1 MITGIN
7 NQAAF
12 IRKFNDEYRE
22 PFNNALFERS
32 DDELIEELKKVILSC
47 ERSKYFTIKVMKFTV
62 IDDYATM
69 IQMLRDQEAVK
80 HQSKDTDYNQYDY
93 INVKDSDVRLLVVD
107 YYIKVPSPKKDTV
120 GEKNLRVLIMVPRFV
135 DKYYFR
141 IMGNYYCPKFQI
153 LDGSTYNNAG
163 SSSRC
168 QNVTFKS
175 LFMATRIFRYTV
187 DLNFEGGETRPAVY
201 YNSAIFNKKVPVMKY
216 ILAKYG
222 IYNTMIALGVPK
234 LYIHNHNPH
243 LEDCYTLCK
252 GNVYIS
258 VPKYIFDRDHIT
270 QSLVYTIYLSINNKD
285 IDDASD
291 LWKTDYWKT
300 SLGESYGNKSVEKGE
315 SVLESLE
322 SIYDIPTKEALRLP
336 EQHKKDIYCVLIWI
350 LREFS
355 TLAQTDNLNIST
367 KRRRLAAYVAAL
379 YGMKL
384 SSGMFTFSGEK
395 NIQVSQIE
403 KRIHTFPDYL
413 IKAITRDRTINNRS
427 TVNDLDSFS
436 AVKWTFKGIQGIG
449 EAKDSTVPDV
459 YRQAHPSH
467 LGRIDLDSSSN
478 GDPGM
483 SGMLCPMA
491 KTSENYF
498 SDFSEPNTWREEVR
512 CLMNGYRKAK
522 GYKEI
527 MKMQEVIGVT
537 PNVGENGVLDE
548 DIKIAEQMIIPF
560 VMDID
565 RDMLDIAPV
574 ENIIE

>member
-12 IRKFNDEYRE
+12 IRKFNEQYRE
-22 PFNNALFERS
+22 PFNDTLFERS
-32 DDELIEELKKVILSC
+32 DDEMIEELKKVILSC
-47 ERSKYFTIKVMKFTV
+47 ERSKYFTIKVTKFTV

-69 IQMLRDQEAVK
+69 IKMLKEQDAIK
-80 HQSKDTDYNQYDY
+80 HQSKDMEYNQYDY
-93 INVKDSDVRLLVVD
+93 INIKDSDVRLLVVD
-107 YYIKVPSPKKDTV
+107 YFIKVPAPKKDTV

-135 DKYYFR
+135 DKYYFK

-175 LFMATRIFRYTV
+175 LFMATRIFKYTNEITFDDGTV
-187 DLNFEGGETRPAVY
+187 RPVVF

-222 IYNTMIALGVPK
+222 VYNTMRALGIPEI
-234 LYIHNHNPH
+234 YIHDKNPNMEH
-243 LEDCYTLCK
+243 CYTLCK

-258 VPKYIFDRDHIT
+258 VPKLIFDKDHIT
-270 QSLVYTIYLSINNKD
+270 QSFIYTLYLSINPKD
-285 IDDASD
+285 VNNVSD
-291 LWKTDYWKT
+291 IWRTDFWKAA
-300 SLGESYGNKSVEKGE
+300 LGESYGNKSVEKGE

-336 EQHKKDIYCVLIWI
+336 EPHKKDIYCVLIWI
-350 LREFS
+350 LREFDI
-355 TLAQTDNLNIST
+355 LAQTDNLNVAT
-367 KRRRLAAYVAAL
+367 KRRRLAAYCAAL

-403 KRIHTFPDYL
+403 RRIHTFPDYL
-413 IKAITRDRTINNRS
+413 IKAISRDRTITNRS
-427 TVNDLDSFS
+427 SVNDLDSYD

-449 EAKDSTVPDV
+449 ESKDSTVPDV

-483 SGMLCPMA
+483 SGMLCPMT
-491 KTSENYF
+491 KNSEYYF
-498 SDFSEPNTWREEVR
+498 SDFSEPNLWREEVR
-512 CLMNGYRKAK
+512 CLLNEYRKAK
-522 GYKEI
+522 GSKEI
-527 MKMQEVIGVT
+527 MSMRSVIGLT
-537 PNVGENGVLDE
+537 PNIGNEGVLDE
-548 DIKIAEQMIIPF
+548 NIKIAEQMIIPF

-565 RDMLDIAPV
+565 RTMLDIALLDKDK
-574 ENIIE
+574 

>member
-7 NQAAF
+7 NQAEF
-12 IRKFNDEYRE
+12 IRAFNDQYRE
-22 PFNNALFERS
+22 PFNDTLFERS
-32 DDELIEELKKVILSC
+32 DDEMIEELKKVILSC

-62 IDDYATM
+62 VDDYATM

-80 HQSKDTDYNQYDY
+80 HQSKDTEYNQYDY
-93 INVKDSDVRLLVVD
+93 INIKDSDVRLLVVD
-107 YYIKVPSPKKDTV
+107 YYIKVPAPKKDTV

-175 LFMATRIFRYTV
+175 LFMATRIFRYTTEIT
-187 DLNFEGGETRPAVY
+187 FEGNIVRPAVF
-201 YNSAIFNKKVPVMKY
+201 YNSAIFNKKVPLMKY

-222 IYNTMIALGVPK
+222 IYNTMAALGVPE
-234 LYIHNHNPH
+234 LYIHDKNPNLDH
-243 LEDCYTLCK
+243 CYTLCK

-258 VPKYIFDRDHIT
+258 IPKYLFDRDHIT
-270 QSLVYTIYLSINNKD
+270 QSLIYTMYLSINPKD
-285 IDDASD
+285 VSSVSD
-291 LWKTDYWKT
+291 LWKTDFWKCA
-300 SLGESYGNKSVEKGE
+300 LGESYGNKSINKGE

-322 SIYDIPTKEALRLP
+322 SIYDIPTREALRLP

-350 LREFS
+350 LREFAI
-355 TLAQTDNLNIST
+355 LAQTDNLSVAT
-367 KRRRLAAYVAAL
+367 KRRRLAAYCAAL

-395 NIQVSQIE
+395 NIQVSYIE

-413 IKAITRDRTINNRS
+413 IKAIARDRTIAS
-427 TVNDLDSFS
+427 KSSVNDLDSFD

-449 EAKDSTVPDV
+449 ESKDSTVPDV

-483 SGMLCPMA
+483 SGMLCPMV

-498 SDFSEPNTWREEVR
+498 SDFSEPNLWREEVR
-512 CLMNGYRKAK
+512 CLLNEYKKIK
-522 GYKEI
+522 GK
-527 MKMQEVIGVT
+527 KEVIQMQKVIGLT
-537 PNVGENGVLDE
+537 PDINEEGMLDDDINV
-548 DIKIAEQMIIPF
+548 AEQMIIPF

-565 RDMLDIAPV
+565 RDMLDVAPCNNP
-574 ENIIE
+574 E

>member
-7 NQAAF
+7 NQAEF
-12 IRKFNDEYRE
+12 IRKFNDTHRE
-22 PFNNALFERS
+22 PFNDALFERS
-32 DDELIEELKKVILSC
+32 DDEMIEELKKVILSC
-47 ERSKYFTIKVMKFTV
+47 ERNKYFTIKVTNFTV
-62 IDDYATM
+62 VDDYGTM
-69 IQMLRDQEAVK
+69 IKMLKEQENIK
-80 HQSKDTDYNQYDY
+80 HQSKDMDYNQYDY
-93 INVKDSDVRLLVVD
+93 IDIRDSDVRLLVVD
-107 YYIKVPSPKKDTV
+107 YFIKVPAPKKDSP

-175 LFMATRIFRYTV
+175 LFMATRIFRYTNE
-187 DLNFEGGETRPAVY
+187 LKFEDGTTLPVVF

-222 IYNTMIALGVPK
+222 LYNAMVALGIPE
-234 LYIHNHNPH
+234 LYIHDKNPH
-243 LEDCYTLCK
+243 LDHCYTLCK

-258 VPKYIFDRDHIT
+258 IPKYLFERDHIV
-270 QSLVYTIYLSINNKD
+270 QSFIYTLYLSINSRD
-285 IDDASD
+285 ISCVSD
-291 LWKTDYWKT
+291 LWKTDYWKLT
-300 SLGESYGNKSVEKGE
+300 LGDSYGSKSVEKGE

-336 EQHKKDIYCVLIWI
+336 EPHKKDIYCVLIWI
-350 LREFS
+350 LREFDI
-355 TLAQTDNLNIST
+355 LAQTDNLNIAT
-367 KRRRLAAYVAAL
+367 KRRRLAAYCAAL

-384 SSGMFTFSGEK
+384 SSGMFTFSSEK

-413 IKAITRDRTINNRS
+413 IKAISRDRTISSRS
-427 TVNDLDSFS
+427 SVNDLDSYD
-436 AVKWTFKGIQGIG
+436 AAKWTFKGIQGIG
-449 EAKDSTVPDV
+449 EAKDSTVPDI

-483 SGMLCPMA
+483 SGMLCPMT

-498 SDFSEPNTWREEVR
+498 SDFSEPNLWREELR
-512 CLMNGYRKAK
+512 LLWKEYRKVK
-522 GYKEI
+522 GK
-527 MKMQEVIGVT
+527 QEVFQMRSVIGLT
-537 PNVGENGVLDE
+537 P
-548 DIKIAEQMIIPF
+548 DINEEGMLAETINIAEQTIIPF

-565 RDMLDIAPV
+565 SSMIDVAPV
-574 ENIIE
+574 DNPE

>member
-12 IRKFNDEYRE
+12 IRKFNDQYRE
-22 PFNNALFERS
+22 PFNDTLFERS
-32 DDELIEELKKVILSC
+32 DDEMIEELKKVILSC
-47 ERSKYFTIKVMKFTV
+47 ERNKYFTIKVMNFTV
-62 IDDYATM
+62 VDDYAT
-69 IQMLRDQEAVK
+69 IIKMLKEQESIK
-80 HQSKDTDYNQYDY
+80 HQSKDMDYNQYDY
-93 INVKDSDVRLLVVD
+93 INTKDSDIRLLVVD
-107 YYIKVPSPKKDTV
+107 YFIKVPTPKKDTV

-163 SSSRC
+163 SSSKC

-175 LFMATRIFRYTV
+175 LFMATRIFKYT
-187 DLNFEGGETRPAVY
+187 NEITFEGGITRPVVF

-222 IYNTMIALGVPK
+222 LYNTMVALGIPE
-234 LYIHNHNPH
+234 LYIHDKNPN
-243 LEDCYTLCK
+243 LEHCYTLCK
-252 GNVYIS
+252 GNIYIS
-258 VPKYIFDRDHIT
+258 VPKFLFDKDLIV
-270 QSLVYTIYLSINNKD
+270 QSFIYTLYLSINPKD
-285 IDDASD
+285 ISD
-291 LWKTDYWKT
+291 VSTLWRTDYWKIA
-300 SLGESYGNKSVEKGE
+300 LGDSYGSKTIEKGE

-336 EQHKKDIYCVLIWI
+336 EPHKKDIYCVLIWI
-350 LREFS
+350 LREFDI
-355 TLAQTDNLNIST
+355 LAQTDNLTVAT
-367 KRRRLAAYVAAL
+367 KRRRLAAYCAAL

-395 NIQVSQIE
+395 NIQVAQIE

-413 IKAITRDRTINNRS
+413 IKAISRDRTINSRS
-427 TVNDLDSFS
+427 SVNDLDSFD
-436 AVKWTFKGIQGIG
+436 AIKWTFKGIQGIG

-483 SGMLCPMA
+483 SGMLCPMT

-498 SDFSEPNTWREEVR
+498 SDFSEPNYWREELR
-512 CLMNGYRKAK
+512 LLWKEYRKAK
-522 GYKEI
+522 GKKEV
-527 MKMQEVIGVT
+527 MQMQTVIGLT
-537 PNVGENGVLDE
+537 PNITEEGMLDE
-548 DIKIAEQMIIPF
+548 DIKVAEQMIIPF
-560 VMDID
+560 IMEVDNEMI
-565 RDMLDIAPV
+565 DIAPV
-574 ENIIE
+574 AAPE

>member
-7 NQAAF
+7 NQAEF
-12 IRKFNDEYRE
+12 IRKFNDTHRE
-22 PFNNALFERS
+22 PFNDALFERS
-32 DDELIEELKKVILSC
+32 DDEMIEELKKVILSC
-47 ERSKYFTIKVMKFTV
+47 ERNKYFTIKVINFTV
-62 IDDYATM
+62 VDDYGTM
-69 IQMLRDQEAVK
+69 IKMLKEQENIK
-80 HQSKDTDYNQYDY
+80 HQSKDMDYNQYDY
-93 INVKDSDVRLLVVD
+93 IDIRDSDVRLLVVD
-107 YYIKVPSPKKDTV
+107 YFIKVPAPKKDSP

-175 LFMATRIFRYTV
+175 LFMATRIFRYTNE
-187 DLNFEGGETRPAVY
+187 LKFEDGTTLPVVF

-222 IYNTMIALGVPK
+222 LYNAMVALGIPE
-234 LYIHNHNPH
+234 LYIHDKNPH
-243 LEDCYTLCK
+243 LDHCYTLCK

-258 VPKYIFDRDHIT
+258 IPKYLFERDHIV
-270 QSLVYTIYLSINNKD
+270 QSFIYTLYLSINSRD
-285 IDDASD
+285 ISCVSD
-291 LWKTDYWKT
+291 LWKTDYWKLT
-300 SLGESYGNKSVEKGE
+300 LGDSYGSKSVEKGE

-336 EQHKKDIYCVLIWI
+336 EPHKKDIYCVLIWI
-350 LREFS
+350 LREFDI
-355 TLAQTDNLNIST
+355 LAQTDNLNIAT
-367 KRRRLAAYVAAL
+367 KRRRLAAYCAAL

-384 SSGMFTFSGEK
+384 SSGMFTFSSEK

-413 IKAITRDRTINNRS
+413 IKAISRDRTISSRS
-427 TVNDLDSFS
+427 SVNDLDSYD
-436 AVKWTFKGIQGIG
+436 AAKWTFKGIQGIG
-449 EAKDSTVPDV
+449 EAKDSTVPDI

-483 SGMLCPMA
+483 SGMLCPMT

-498 SDFSEPNTWREEVR
+498 SDFSEPNLWREELR
-512 CLMNGYRKAK
+512 LLWKEYRKVK
-522 GYKEI
+522 GK
-527 MKMQEVIGVT
+527 QEVFQMRSVIGLT
-537 PNVGENGVLDE
+537 P
-548 DIKIAEQMIIPF
+548 DINEEGMLAETINIAEQTIIPF

-565 RDMLDIAPV
+565 SSMIDVAPV
-574 ENIIE
+574 DNPE

>member
-12 IRKFNDEYRE
+12 IRKFNDRYRE
-22 PFNNALFERS
+22 PFNDTLFERS
-32 DDELIEELKKVILSC
+32 DDEMIEELKKVILSC
-47 ERSKYFTIKVMKFTV
+47 ERNKYFTIKVMNFTV
-62 IDDYATM
+62 VDDYAT
-69 IQMLRDQEAVK
+69 IIKMLKEQESIK
-80 HQSKDTDYNQYDY
+80 HQSKDMDYNQYDY
-93 INVKDSDVRLLVVD
+93 INTKDSDIRLLVVD
-107 YYIKVPSPKKDTV
+107 YFIKVPTPKKDTV

-163 SSSRC
+163 SSSKC

-175 LFMATRIFRYTV
+175 LFMATRIFKYT
-187 DLNFEGGETRPAVY
+187 NEITFEGGITRPVVF

-222 IYNTMIALGVPK
+222 LYNTMVALGIPE
-234 LYIHNHNPH
+234 LYIHDKNPN
-243 LEDCYTLCK
+243 LEHCYTLCK
-252 GNVYIS
+252 GNIYIS
-258 VPKYIFDRDHIT
+258 VPKFLFDKDLIV
-270 QSLVYTIYLSINNKD
+270 QSFIYTLYLSINPKD
-285 IDDASD
+285 ISD
-291 LWKTDYWKT
+291 VSTLWRTDYWKIA
-300 SLGESYGNKSVEKGE
+300 LGDSYGSKTIEKGE

-336 EQHKKDIYCVLIWI
+336 EPHKKDIYCVLIWI
-350 LREFS
+350 LREFDI
-355 TLAQTDNLNIST
+355 LAQTDNLTVAT
-367 KRRRLAAYVAAL
+367 KRRRLAAYCAAL

-395 NIQVSQIE
+395 NIQVAQIE

-413 IKAITRDRTINNRS
+413 IKAISRDRTINSRS
-427 TVNDLDSFS
+427 SVNDLDSFD
-436 AVKWTFKGIQGIG
+436 AIKWTFKGIQGIG

-483 SGMLCPMA
+483 SGMLCPMT

-498 SDFSEPNTWREEVR
+498 SDFSEPNYWREELR
-512 CLMNGYRKAK
+512 LLWKEYRKAK
-522 GYKEI
+522 GKKEV
-527 MKMQEVIGVT
+527 MQMQTVIGLT
-537 PNVGENGVLDE
+537 PNITEEGMLDE
-548 DIKIAEQMIIPF
+548 DIKVAEQMIIPF
-560 VMDID
+560 IMEVDNEMI
-565 RDMLDIAPV
+565 DIAPV
-574 ENIIE
+574 AAPE